1 MVSAVNPLAVELLR
15 RCEKLTPRLCMLL
28 GRMMVG
34 GLFGHR
40 ELDIDP
46 RDIDLRLAAEDL
58 GVGDPFFD
66 TVLERPELRRFE
78 FLRVWILN
86 ELP

>member
-1 MVSAVNPLAVELLR
+1 M
-15 RCEKLTPRLCMLL
+15 T
-28 GRMMVG
+28 G
-34 GLFGHR
+34 GLLGHR

-58 GVGDPFFD
+58 GAGDP
-66 TVLERPELRRFE
+66 VLERPELRRFE
-78 FLRVWILN
+78 LLRVWILN